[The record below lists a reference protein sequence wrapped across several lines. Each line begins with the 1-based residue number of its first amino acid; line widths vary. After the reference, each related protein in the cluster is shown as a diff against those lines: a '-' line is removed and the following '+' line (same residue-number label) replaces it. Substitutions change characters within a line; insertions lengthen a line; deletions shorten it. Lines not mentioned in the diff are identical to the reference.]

1 MSLPT
6 PPSPVEQPDDA
17 VTIAL
22 RQARLPV
29 SAQQCE
35 QIRQGWTLLQPL
47 LARLRADA
55 AGLDKEEMG
64 R

>member
-17 VTIAL
+17 VAIAL

-29 SAQQCE
+29 SAQQSE
-35 QIRQGWTLLQPL
+35 QIRQGWALLQPV
-47 LARLRADA
+47 LARLRASA
-55 AGLDKEEMG
+55 AGLDDQEMD